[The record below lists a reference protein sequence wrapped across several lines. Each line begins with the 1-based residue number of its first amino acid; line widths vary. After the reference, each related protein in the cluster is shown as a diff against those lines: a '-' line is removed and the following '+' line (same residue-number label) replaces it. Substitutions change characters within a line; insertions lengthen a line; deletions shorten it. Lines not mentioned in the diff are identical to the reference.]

1 MSAKIVSIIGAGS
14 WGTALSVHL
23 AQKDIRVQLWCRN
36 EELAREMVTSNSNN
50 RYLPGV
56 KLPENIEIYT
66 KLSEAL
72 QHSKVIVCA
81 TPSHTFREILT
92 GIKDNITRDSLIIN
106 VAKGL
111 EESSCLRLSQV
122 FAAVMGEQYMDR
134 YVALSG
140 PSHAEE
146 VGRGIPTAIVAAA
159 QSMEAAN
166 QAQDI
171 FLSNSLRVYT
181 NPDLTG
187 VELGGALKNVI
198 ALGTGIA
205 DGLGLGDN
213 TKAALMT
220 RGLAEITRLGIKLGA
235 NPLTFAGLTGLGDL
249 IVTCTSQHSRNRR
262 AGIAIGRGKSLT
274 EALAEV
280 RMVVEGVR
288 TTRVAYQLSRQVGV
302 EMPITEQMYY
312 VLFEGYCPR
321 QAVETLMGRGRRNEI
336 EEVALSRFVL

>member
-1 MSAKIVSIIGAGS
+1 MSAPIVSIIGAGS
-14 WGTALSVHL
+14 WGTALAVHL
-23 AQKDIRVQLWCRN
+23 ARKGLPVRLWCRN
-36 EELAREMVTSNSNN
+36 QEQAREMQDFRSNN

-56 KLPENIEIYT
+56 QLPENIEIYT
-66 KLSEAL
+66 NLYGAL
-72 QHSKVIVCA
+72 QGTRIIVCA
-81 TPSHTFREILT
+81 TPSHTFREMISA
-92 GIKDNITRDSLIIN
+92 IKDNINRDSLVIN

-111 EESSCLRLSQV
+111 EEDSCLRLSRV
-122 FAAVMGEQYMDR
+122 FAAIMGEHYLDC
-134 YVALSG
+134 YIALSG

-159 QSMEAAN
+159 TNMEAAS

-171 FLSNSLRVYT
+171 FLSNSMRVYT

-220 RGLAEITRLGIKLGA
+220 RGLAEITRLGVKLGA

-262 AGIAIGRGKSLT
+262 AGIAIGQGKSLT
-274 EALAEV
+274 EALTEV

-288 TTRVAYQLSRQVGV
+288 TTKVAYQLSRQVGV
-302 EMPITEQMYY
+302 EMPITEQMYN
-312 VLFEGYCPR
+312 VLFAGACPR

-336 EEVALSRFVL
+336 EEVALNRFVF